1 MENVIIK
8 GSELEQILSTA
19 IPKVLQE
26 TLSSSYSS
34 NPLKSAIDAEIKEH
48 EGVIKQFVRGVMA
61 DILTK
66 DEFKKK
72 VSDELLMQIIQKG
85 LRG

>member
-1 MENVIIK
+1 MENVIIQ
-8 GSELEQILSTA
+8 GNELEKLLQEA
-19 IPKVLQE
+19 IPKVLKE
-26 TLSSSYSS
+26 TLTSSYST
-34 NPLKSAIDAEIKEH
+34 NPLKSAIEAEIKEQ
-48 EGVIKQFVRGVMA
+48 EGIIKQFVRGVMA

-85 LRG
+85 LRN

>member
-1 MENVIIK
+1 MENVIIQV
-8 GSELEQILSTA
+8 SELE
-19 IPKVLQE
+19 KVLQVAIPQVLKE
-26 TLSSSYSS
+26 TLTSSYST
-34 NPLKSAIDAEIKEH
+34 NPLKNAIEAEIKEH
-48 EGVIKQFVRGVMA
+48 EGVIKQFVRSVMA

>member
-1 MENVIIK
+1 MENVTIE
-8 GSELEQILSTA
+8 GSELEKLLLES
-19 IPKVLQE
+19 IPKVLKE
-26 TLSSSYSS
+26 TLTSSYST
-34 NPLKSAIDAEIKEH
+34 NPLRAAIEAELKEH
-48 EGVIKQFVRGVMA
+48 EGVIKQFVRSVMA

-85 LRG
+85 LKG